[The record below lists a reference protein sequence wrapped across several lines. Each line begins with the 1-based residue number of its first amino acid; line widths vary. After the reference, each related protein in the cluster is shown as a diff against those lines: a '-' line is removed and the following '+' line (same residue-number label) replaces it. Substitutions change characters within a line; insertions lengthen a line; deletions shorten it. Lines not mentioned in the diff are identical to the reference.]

1 MTERSILITGATGFV
16 GGAVRVRA
24 LKTGAAVRTIGRSPL
39 QFGDEA
45 KNDHRIGDL
54 GEWSGSRSLVDGMH
68 AVIHCAGRAHIM
80 NDMSADPLAEF
91 RRINVE
97 ATLNLARSAA
107 EAGVRR
113 FVFISSVKV
122 NGESTEPGRAYDES
136 SELMPVDPYGISK
149 CEAEQGLLTIARETA
164 MEVVIIR
171 PPLVY
176 GPGVKGNFA
185 AMMHWV
191 KRGVPL
197 PLGAVRSNRRSFVAL
212 DNLVDLIVTC
222 VDHPAAANEVF
233 LAGDG
238 EDLSTA
244 ELLERL
250 AAAMGRKA
258 RLFAVPVWMLEQ
270 GAALLG
276 KRDEARRLLGSL
288 QVDIGKARLLLGW
301 EPPISVDEGLRRAA
315 GPVVEGA

>member
-1 MTERSILITGATGFV
+1 MSESILVTGGSGFV
-16 GGAVRVRA
+16 GGAVLRRLRADGVRS
-24 LKTGAAVRTIGRSPL
+24 LAATVR
-39 QFGDEA
+39 
-45 KNDHRIGDL
+45 
-54 GEWSGSRSLVDGMH
+54 SGSGAVPEGVRVEQVADLAPDVDWSVSLADVD
-68 AVIHCAGRAHIM
+68 AVIHCAARVHVM
-80 NDMSADPLAEF
+80 DERSSDPLADF
-91 RRINVE
+91 RATNV
-97 ATLNLARSAA
+97 AGTLALARQAA
-107 EAGVRR
+107 NAGVRR

-122 NGESTEPGRAYDES
+122 NGEATDSGSPFRAADTAE
-136 SELMPVDPYGISK
+136 PVDPYGISK
-149 CEAEQGLLTIARETA
+149 WEAEQGLLTIARETA

-288 QVDIGKARLLLGW
+288 QVDIGKARFLLGW
-301 EPPISVDEGLRRAA
+301 EPPISVGEGLRRAA
-315 GPVVEGA
+315 GPVVEGT

>member
-1 MTERSILITGATGFV
+1 MSESILVTGGSGFV
-16 GGAVRVRA
+16 GGAVLRRLRA
-24 LKTGAAVRTIGRSPL
+24 DGV
-39 QFGDEA
+39 
-45 KNDHRIGDL
+45 
-54 GEWSGSRSLVDGMH
+54 RSLAATVRSVSGAVPEGVRVEHVADLAPDVDWSVSLADVD
-68 AVIHCAGRAHIM
+68 AVIHCAARVHVM
-80 NDMSADPLAEF
+80 DERSSDPLADF
-91 RRINVE
+91 RATNV
-97 ATLNLARSAA
+97 AGTLALARQAA
-107 EAGVRR
+107 DAGVRR

-122 NGESTEPGRAYDES
+122 NGEATDWGSPFRAADTAE
-136 SELMPVDPYGISK
+136 PVDPYGISK
-149 CEAEQGLLTIARETA
+149 CEAEQGLLTIARKTA